1 MAPTL
6 LLACDSGHQYPVAP
20 DGHTDVMASEAD
32 RAHMQRL
39 APAFEE
45 AETDEEPSPE
55 VHARRVAEAN
65 RRRALRG
72 IAPLRDDP
80 EDPPELALYRR
91 ARAVERRRR
100 G

>member
-1 MAPTL
+1 MAI
-6 LLACDSGHQYPVAP
+6 Q
-20 DGHTDVMASEAD
+20 AD
-32 RAHMQRL
+32 RVHMLRL

-55 VHARRVAEAN
+55 FHRRRVAEAN
-65 RRRALRG
+65 QRRRGLG

-91 ARAVERRRR
+91 ARAVGRRRHR